1 MPLAVPWALVT
12 IGTTPW
18 PRTVAVDLPKHLESP
33 MAAPNRHNR
42 AVVSLCD
49 QRGRGSSRAAATKR
63 AATSSKVSRLEPAQL
78 LRCESDGRAVSLG
91 LTGGDGRAHG
101 SPAAVLLGEP
111 PSPRVVVHHKDGAAA
126 GGTADD
132 IRPHRRQAAD
142 LGSQQPEGQ
151 LRVLC
156 CQLQVG
162 AGTAQLH
169 LTILVDVVEDAQTT
183 APE

>member
-63 AATSSKVSRLEPAQL
+63 AATSSKVSRLEPARLNSCWKEVLVQQCL
-78 LRCESDGRAVSLG
+78 NSCWKEVLVQANSSWKEVLR
-91 LTGGDGRAHG
+91 
-101 SPAAVLLGEP
+101 
-111 PSPRVVVHHKDGAAA
+111 RV
-126 GGTADD
+126 
-132 IRPHRRQAAD
+132 
-142 LGSQQPEGQ
+142 
-151 LRVLC
+151 C
-156 CQLQVG
+156 
-162 AGTAQLH
+162 
-169 LTILVDVVEDAQTT
+169 
-183 APE
+183 